1 MEELDGILDRWD
13 PRQWEDHIPASG
25 VSPRPSPNEHCEVCG
40 GIEYVDAAPPGSD
53 IYHPLFGKMSPCPA
67 CLERTK
73 GQRTRDLF
81 RRSAISKRHRSCRFE
96 TYNVGL
102 FPAGVLK
109 GARTTQRRSA
119 TAAVEATQKWAALD
133 APPFLTLLSPPGTG
147 KTHLAAAA
155 IWEFSLQGIRSYYLP
170 AGRLATRAR
179 SADRKD
185 LQPFFDFLQRVAVV
199 VLDDVGAEYD
209 SEYMRSVY
217 HGIIDA
223 RYLDPELRTLII
235 SNLGEE
241 DLTARLGARVIDRLV
256 EAGTGISVVIEAESV
271 RESLPS

>member
-1 MEELDGILDRWD
+1 M
-13 PRQWEDHIPASG
+13 
-25 VSPRPSPNEHCEVCG
+25 CG
-40 GIEYVDAAPPGSD
+40 GIEYIEAAPD
-53 IYHPLFGKMSPCPA
+53 ADVYDPLFGKLKHCPA
-67 CLERTK
+67 CLERSLGDEAT
-73 GQRTRDLF
+73 GLF
-81 RRSAISKRHRSCRFE
+81 VGSAISKRHRLCRFE

-109 GARTTQRRSA
+109 GARTTQRISA
-119 TAAVEATQKWAALD
+119 AAAVEATQKWARLE

-155 IWEFSLQGIRSYYLP
+155 IWELCQQGKRCYYLP

-179 SADRKD
+179 SGDRKD
-185 LQPFFDFLQRVAVV
+185 LQPFFDFLQQVAAL

-223 RYLDPELRTLII
+223 RYLDPDLRTMII
-235 SNLGEE
+235 SNLGEK
-241 DLTARLGARVIDRLV
+241 DLTTRLGDRVIDRLV
-256 EAGTGISVVIEAESV
+256 ESGTGISVVIEAESV